1 MKEKFTRI
9 YDKELWGKG
18 KGSGAGSSLF
28 ANKKYISFLED
39 FLKSN
44 NIKNVIDYGCGD
56 WQFSQHINWEG
67 VNYLGLDIVDSV
79 IDSNKK
85 KFPNYSFVSD
95 TDVFNHLEGKEL
107 IIIKDVLMHWP
118 DDEIEKFLD
127 KLIKYDIW
135 ILLVNTYKP
144 QLVKRKLKIG
154 GWKPL
159 EYDKIPLNKYSPEL
173 IFVFRNRQVVLIK

>member
-85 KFPNYSFVSD
+85 KFPN
-95 TDVFNHLEGKEL
+95 
-107 IIIKDVLMHWP
+107 
-118 DDEIEKFLD
+118 
-127 KLIKYDIW
+127 
-135 ILLVNTYKP
+135 
-144 QLVKRKLKIG
+144 
-154 GWKPL
+154 
-159 EYDKIPLNKYSPEL
+159 
-173 IFVFRNRQVVLIK
+173 